1 MRVGAAVRQFFRR
14 ESNGATT
21 AGRFAFVSVILGFS
35 LVTCAHAQMESDSTE
50 PRLELPAENAQ
61 EPGARSTSR
70 QQSLDDSLHGLMTTT
85 GQNPDSAAAALSPA
99 DSARKDSIL
108 SLLGPEAGRDT
119 SQAPSV
125 IRTPQHLSYESLVVI
140 EVALNEYLSSKTK
153 LQQFDVGGSGVAV
166 GLLFPLKIPFA
177 MLYYHAKATFH
188 WAVPNDTAIL
198 MALITATNEIR
209 LGVPF
214 TIQNIPFE
222 YSPMAG
228 IGLDNAVIGYTNL
241 RGNVRGGYVEYYF
254 HYMLGISIRQPF
266 YIKKRCYSMGLSV
279 DFERAFSFDDATKQR
294 LVVALLLG
302 L

>member
-1 MRVGAAVRQFFRR
+1 
-14 ESNGATT
+14 
-21 AGRFAFVSVILGFS
+21 
-35 LVTCAHAQMESDSTE
+35 
-50 PRLELPAENAQ
+50 
-61 EPGARSTSR
+61 
-70 QQSLDDSLHGLMTTT
+70 
-85 GQNPDSAAAALSPA
+85 
-99 DSARKDSIL
+99 
-108 SLLGPEAGRDT
+108 
-119 SQAPSV
+119 
-125 IRTPQHLSYESLVVI
+125 
-140 EVALNEYLSSKTK
+140 
-153 LQQFDVGGSGVAV
+153 VGGSGVAV
-166 GLLFPLKIPFA
+166 GFLFPLKIPFA

-241 RGNVRGGYVEYYF
+241 RGNVRGGYVEYYL

-266 YIKKRCYSMGLSV
+266 YVKKRCYSMGLSV
-279 DFERAFSFDDATKQR
+279 DFERAFAFDEETKQR